1 MRRQS
6 PIHYAWVIALSAML
20 VVLCAVG
27 LAQFAFGMVL
37 PTMARDLALDYTA
50 QVAWRELLRRL
61 SSGRNDAMDCP
72 DLAPDACA

>member
-27 LAQFAFGMVL
+27 LARFAFGMVL
-37 PTMARDLALDYTA
+37 PTMARDLALNLEVTVHD
-50 QVAWRELLRRL
+50 RRQDK
-61 SSGRNDAMDCP
+61 SV
-72 DLAPDACA
+72 DLPSIK